1 MGWLSALLG
10 LGGKALEKILPDRA
24 RLQQQQMEINAETE
38 RTSGGRMTPRKLLMY
53 LLAVAAGWEL
63 LLRPVIA
70 TYWPA
75 ALQPGRCSASKRP
88 PGLSRAGASR
98 PTATASA

>member
-1 MGWLSALLG
+1 
-10 LGGKALEKILPDRA
+10 
-24 RLQQQQMEINAETE
+24 MEINAETE

-70 TYWPA
+70 TYWSDVLLPPSMGKELWLA
-75 ALQPGRCSASKRP
+75 VSAMF
-88 PGLSRAGASR
+88 GMGF
-98 PTATASA
+98 

>member
-38 RTSGGRMTPRKLLMY
+38 RTYWPDVLLPPSMGKE
-53 LLAVAAGWEL
+53 LWLAV
-63 LLRPVIA
+63 
-70 TYWPA
+70 
-75 ALQPGRCSASKRP
+75 SAMF
-88 PGLSRAGASR
+88 GMGF
-98 PTATASA
+98 

>member
-63 LLRPVIA
+63 LLRPVVA
-70 TYWPA
+70 TYWPDVLLPPSMGKELWLA
-75 ALQPGRCSASKRP
+75 VSAMF
-88 PGLSRAGASR
+88 GMGF
-98 PTATASA
+98 

>member
-63 LLRPVIA
+63 LLRPSMGKELWLAV
-70 TYWPA
+70 
-75 ALQPGRCSASKRP
+75 SAMF
-88 PGLSRAGASR
+88 GMGF
-98 PTATASA
+98 